1 MHLRNFLL
9 ASSVAF
15 ALQAQAQTYTIQLS
29 GTLSSCDSGSTVLVQ
44 DVISLFADSLS
55 VGPGCSFSTS
65 YSVGTPQG
73 VLYIQ
78 AYCTNGGSVAT
89 TVDYDLGQSDTI
101 TLQVPLVCG
110 PDVVDCQ
117 GVAGGPAL
125 NGTPCD
131 DGDPATV
138 FDTWDA
144 ACACAG
150 FDSTTLVL
158 DCMGIP
164 FGPDMPGSPCIDQ
177 LNPILPFGMWSAN
190 CQCVPDSSQLGV
202 DCLGVIGG
210 SNHPGGYCDDGDA
223 STAIDLW
230 DTNCQ
235 CVGLDS
241 AQVVFDCL
249 GIPNGGNLPGT
260 FCIDNNSPFL
270 FGQWDASCTCVP
282 DSSIF
287 FQIDCLGITNGSALP
302 GTSCDDG
309 LVNTIADSWDP
320 SCICTGFD
328 TTSFAFDCLGVL
340 NGTALPGTSCDDNI
354 GATINDAWTVFCAC
368 TGTDTTLNVVDCLG
382 IPNGPNL
389 PGMPCTILPDSLNL
403 LVGTWGPDCVC
414 YSIVFDC
421 EGVVGGSALPGLPCN
436 GLNPDSTSFIGIWG
450 PDCVCYTD
458 SAAMNLDCAG
468 VPNGTN
474 LPGTPCFDLFDP
486 LNPFLTGIWDLNCQ
500 CMPDSMAVYFDCL
513 GIQNGPNLP
522 FTACDDGDP
531 LTTYDA
537 WDFACTCVGY
547 APQPCQAGVEILPSA
562 PDTTGGQPIT
572 LWIINTSFGGS
583 GAFSYLWDFSDGAT
597 STDMFPTHDYA
608 GFGPYNLCLTVDDG
622 NGCTD
627 TYCDSL
633 GLDSNGFFRNS
644 FTGFTVSVM
653 QGTMGTDDIVV
664 NEQELNLWPNPARD
678 ELNFA
683 FTAPVEGVVELNVM
697 DLEGRV
703 LRAERLSGGTGIR
716 TLPLEG
722 LANGIYLLRATA
734 GSEQF
739 TQRFV
744 KAD

>member
-1 MHLRNFLL
+1 MHIRNLL
-9 ASSVAF
+9 TASLA
-15 ALQAQAQTYTIQLS
+15 AATLQAQAQTYTIQLS

-44 DVISLFADSLS
+44 DFISLFADSLS
-55 VGPGCSFSTS
+55 VGPGCSFSTT
-65 YSVGTPQG
+65 YSVGMPQG
-73 VLYIQ
+73 VLFVQ
-78 AYCTNGGSVAT
+78 AFCTNGGSVAT

-110 PDVVDCQ
+110 PDVVDCL
-117 GVAGGPAL
+117 GIAGGTAL
-125 NGTPCD
+125 TGSPCD
-131 DGDPATV
+131 DGDAATV
-138 FDTWDA
+138 IDTWDA

-150 FDSTTLVL
+150 YDSTALVL

-177 LNPILPFGMWSAN
+177 LNPILPFGTWSAN

-210 SNHPGGYCDDGDA
+210 PNHPGGYCDDGDA
-223 STAIDLW
+223 TTAIDLW
-230 DTNCQ
+230 DINCQ

-270 FGQWDASCTCVP
+270 FGQWDATCTCVA

-287 FQIDCLGITNGSALP
+287 LPTDCLGITNGSAWP
-302 GTSCDDG
+302 GTNCDDG
-309 LVNTIADSWDP
+309 DVNTIADSWDP
-320 SCICTGFD
+320 TCICVGFD
-328 TTSFAFDCLGVL
+328 TTSFAFDCVGVP
-340 NGTALPGTSCDDNI
+340 NGTALPGTACDDGI
-354 GATINDAWTVFCAC
+354 GATINDAWTVFCVCA
-368 TGTDTTLNVVDCLG
+368 GTDTTLNVVDCLG

-389 PGMPCTILPDSLNL
+389 PGLPCTILPDSLNL

-421 EGVVGGSALPGLPCN
+421 EGVVGGTALPGLPCN
-436 GLNPDSTSFIGIWG
+436 GLNPDSTSFVGIWG
-450 PDCVCYTD
+450 PDCLCYTD

-468 VPNGTN
+468 IPNGTN
-474 LPGTPCFDLFDP
+474 GPGTPCFDP
-486 LNPFLTGIWDLNCQ
+486 LNPFFNSIYDQNCQ
-500 CMPDSMAVYFDCL
+500 CLPDSMAVYFDCL

-522 FTACDDGDP
+522 NTACDDGDP
-531 LTTYDA
+531 STPFDY
-537 WDFACTCVGY
+537 WDSTCTCVGY
-547 APQPCQAGVEILPSA
+547 PATPCQAGFEVLPSA

-572 LWIINTSFGGS
+572 LWIYNTSFGGS
-583 GAFSYLWDFSDGAT
+583 GAFTYLWDFGDGAS
-597 STDMFPTHDYA
+597 STDIFPSHDYV

-627 TYCDSL
+627 TYCDSI

-653 QGTMGTDDIVV
+653 QGAMGSDEIASD
-664 NEQELNLWPNPARD
+664 EQELNLWPNPARD
-678 ELNFA
+678 ELNIA
-683 FTAPVEGVVELNVM
+683 FNQPMQGVVELSIM

-703 LRAERLSGGTGIR
+703 VRNERLSGATGMR
-716 TLPLEG
+716 TLQLDG
-722 LANGIYLLRATA
+722 LANGIYLLRATS
-734 GSEQF
+734 GSDQF
-739 TQRFV
+739 TERFV
-744 KAD
+744 KTD